1 MNSLPK
7 TIVVATRNP
16 GKLKEILAI
25 MGDLKIEWRTLADY
39 PDCPEAIESGSTFR
53 ENAAIKA
60 KVAGEFSGQ
69 WSLADDSGLS
79 VDALA
84 GAPGV
89 YSARYAGEAA
99 DDSDNN
105 EKLLRELKA
114 IGQCESPAAFRCAML
129 LRSPDGREWEGHGEW
144 RGRITDR
151 PRGANGFG
159 YDPLFFLPEL
169 DRTSAEL
176 SPEDKNS
183 RSHRAQALRQ
193 IREILLKLPSE

>member
-1 MNSLPK
+1 MNLPVK

-39 PDCPEAIESGSTFR
+39 PECPEAIESGSTFR

-79 VDALA
+79 VDALN

-99 DDSDNN
+99 DDRGNN
-105 EKLLRELKA
+105 EKLLRELRTA
-114 IGQCESPAAFRCAML
+114 GQVDSSAAFHCAMV
-129 LRSPDGREWEGHGEW
+129 LRSPDGREWNSHGEW
-144 RGRITDR
+144 RGRITDQ
-151 PRGANGFG
+151 PRGVNGFG
-159 YDPLFFLPEL
+159 YDPLFFFPNSNALP
-169 DRTSAEL
+169 
-176 SPEDKNS
+176 PN
-183 RSHRAQALRQ
+183 
-193 IREILLKLPSE
+193 